1 MLAANTVM
9 ARISVDLI
17 QSPLS
22 RSTIKY
28 RNTSI
33 FPLTILTH
41 THKLSRILNDRH
53 TRMLNK
59 LQTASV
65 RILNKYKYKVITS
78 SVKKVELQYEEVKE
92 DGYYSQYGQD
102 K

>member
-1 MLAANTVM
+1 
-9 ARISVDLI
+9 
-17 QSPLS
+17 
-22 RSTIKY
+22 
-28 RNTSI
+28 
-33 FPLTILTH
+33 
-41 THKLSRILNDRH
+41 
-53 TRMLNK
+53 MLNK